1 MKDRISKHAW
11 QTLVRRAFEFLLA
24 VLAYVPWKPAVAWGE
39 WMGNLGY
46 RVSAR
51 YRRVADKNLRLAYGD
66 SLSRADRE
74 ALIRKVFRNFA
85 RMSLVEFLKASY
97 LTPENLARLV
107 RVESFAPMDD
117 LLARGKGLIL
127 VSAHLGN
134 WELLARRAGREG
146 RPVLVVARQS
156 DDEEFNKL
164 TDRLRE
170 NGGYIVHPRGDSP
183 RALLRQ
189 LRENGIIAILCD
201 QKSEDVFVPFFG
213 HAAGTVAGPAILA
226 LKTGAPI
233 LPIFCPRQPDGSY
246 RMETLPEIDTTRT
259 GDANAD
265 AQRIMTD
272 VTAAIETMVRR
283 YPDQWLW
290 MHDRWR
296 MPGGKTEAPAP
307 EPPPAPN
314 NGGAGEED
322 RGDERDRGD
331 LAPTQTAALVEG

>member
-1 MKDRISKHAW
+1 MKVRIKKHTW
-11 QTLVRRAFEFLLA
+11 QTLVRGAFEFLLA
-24 VLAYVPWKPAVAWGE
+24 VLAYVPWKPALAWGE
-39 WMGNLGY
+39 WMGSIGY

-66 SLSRADRE
+66 SLSNADRE
-74 ALIRKVFRNFA
+74 ALILKMFRNFA

-107 RVESFAPMDD
+107 RVDSFAPIDD

-146 RPVLVVARQS
+146 RQVLVVARQS
-156 DDEEFNKL
+156 DDAEFNKL
-164 TDRLRE
+164 TDKLRE
-170 NGGYIVHPRGDSP
+170 HGGYTVHPRGESP

-189 LRENGIIAILCD
+189 LRGNGIIAILCD
-201 QKSEDVFVPFFG
+201 QKSDDVFVPFFG

-233 LPIFCPRQPDGSY
+233 LPIFCPRQPDGTY

-259 GDANAD
+259 KNATAD

-296 MPGGKTEAPAP
+296 MPPDWKKSRKAEPVEARGP
-307 EPPPAPN
+307 E
-314 NGGAGEED
+314 
-322 RGDERDRGD
+322 
-331 LAPTQTAALVEG
+331 